1 MACVTVERQSRGPHR
16 YLGRRKEAGEGAKMK
31 GRQAEEEEEE
41 ERRRNGDAM
50 ETIAGPRARKREKV
64 SSSRGTG

>member
-31 GRQAEEEEEE
+31 GRQAEEEEEGE
-41 ERRRNGDAM
+41 
-50 ETIAGPRARKREKV
+50 
-64 SSSRGTG
+64 